1 MAGAERL
8 GKAVWGAA
16 RTGRQGCVG
25 PGMARLGW
33 ARPGKVWQ
41 VRLGRAVQRG
51 SALGVAW
58 QARNNAAWPGEVR
71 LGPAGKA
78 GFGMVRLGGAGV
90 EGRARAGEERRGR
103 LG

>member
-1 MAGAERL
+1 MKWTRRF
-8 GKAVWGAA
+8 VVD
-16 RTGRQGCVG
+16 GREKWQ
-25 PGMARLGW
+25 
-33 ARPGKVWQ
+33 ARPGQATTGKVRTDAAGQ
-41 VRLGRAVQRG
+41 
-51 SALGVAW
+51 AW
-58 QARNNAAWPGEVR
+58 MGEVR